1 MQNELLSRLMLPFE
15 AFISSKSYSTWQD
28 SMVDTLKQRM
38 MTTSRSEQSYS
49 QSYSLGLSMDT
60 GESLQR
66 PPSLATLSSVSDP
79 LSVLADSKVLFVDD
93 SKLTMK
99 LAGLSLANGG
109 VTSVDY
115 AANGHVALS
124 MMKQRSYDVVV
135 IDMHMPVMD
144 GFEAVRLYRDYER
157 LMHTDGISNRSFSA
171 ISEDSDDGMNDS
183 CASPSPYMAS
193 NVTSPSPSSF
203 PMMAASGG
211 AERRSGRRLMI
222 IGMSEDCDDSIRR
235 RALLSGA
242 DHFLPKPFTVQ
253 KLVAAVLQSRAE
265 EFRGLESLRDDY
277 KGLESPRD
285 DNRELES
292 LGDDLGSCSS
302 TLIQAAEPTMP

>member
-1 MQNELLSRLMLPFE
+1 
-15 AFISSKSYSTWQD
+15 
-28 SMVDTLKQRM
+28 
-38 MTTSRSEQSYS
+38 
-49 QSYSLGLSMDT
+49 
-60 GESLQR
+60 
-66 PPSLATLSSVSDP
+66 
-79 LSVLADSKVLFVDD
+79 
-93 SKLTMK
+93 MK

-115 AANGHVALS
+115 AVNGHVALS

-157 LMHTDGISNRSFSA
+157 LMFCDGISNRSFSA

-183 CASPSPYMAS
+183 CVSSSPYMAS
-193 NVTSPSPSSF
+193 NVISPSPSSF
-203 PMMAASGG
+203 PMMAVSGG

-222 IGMSEDCDDSIRR
+222 IGMSQDCDDSIRR
-235 RALLSGA
+235 RALMSGA

-265 EFRGLESLRDDY
+265 EFRGLESLRDDC
-277 KGLESPRD
+277 
-285 DNRELES
+285 RELES
-292 LGDDLGSCSS
+292 LQEDLGSSS
-302 TLIQAAEPTMP
+302 TMVQAAEPTMP